1 MALYLLSQMPAA
13 RVVPDEVVPDQI
25 SVSAGISACEKG
37 GEWQMALLLLSQMPL
52 AGVVPNEFSFNAG
65 ISACEKGGEWKMA
78 PYLLSQMPAVGV
90 VPDEISFGAGI
101 KSCGTARIW
110 EMALSLLAS
119 IRGNQLQPAAA
130 LYGQAIG
137 ATWPE
142 TVSFGLFDQAI
153 LDQTWPN
160 MLLESGTWI
169 DLHDHSCCSAVLAV
183 SWWLAEVVRQ
193 QLGKIPT
200 EESILFEVITGWGKS
215 RMPWQPA
222 GSDLQVSVRRFLDEG
237 IDAGRLRALYP
248 SSPAAPRQ

>member
-1 MALYLLSQMPAA
+1 GEWQMALFLLSQMPAA
-13 RVVPDEVVPDQI
+13 R
-25 SVSAGISACEKG
+25 
-37 GEWQMALLLLSQMPL
+37 
-52 AGVVPNEFSFNAG
+52 VVPNEFSFNAG
-65 ISACEKGGEWKMA
+65 ISACETA
-78 PYLLSQMPAVGV
+78 LYLLSQMPAAGV

-110 EMALSLLAS
+110 EMALSLFAP

-160 MLLESGTWI
+160 MFLESGTWI

-183 SWWLAEVVRQ
+183 SW
-193 QLGKIPT
+193 
-200 EESILFEVITGWGKS
+200 
-215 RMPWQPA
+215 
-222 GSDLQVSVRRFLDEG
+222 
-237 IDAGRLRALYP
+237 
-248 SSPAAPRQ
+248 